1 MLIDTRIVVL
11 MGHAGVGKTNVA
23 LHLARLAAEAG
34 YATTIADL
42 DTVNPYFRS
51 SDYTELLDAWG
62 VALEAPVFARTTLD
76 TPSLTGRLNAIIE
89 RVAADSGGRAGSS
102 EERLI
107 IDVGGDDDGATTIG
121 RFSRKLTE
129 AGAEV
134 LYVVSGMRA
143 LTPTPEDAAAMLP
156 EIEAHAHLT
165 ATGVLNSTNLSL
177 ETTLETVRAGRDFAQ
192 ACASLLG
199 LPLVATAVPEVAL
212 RSLLPG
218 QTLEE
223 TLNVAGD
230 AHEELIVLPKY
241 VGIPWE

>member
-1 MLIDTRIVVL
+1 MLTDTRIVVL
-11 MGHAGVGKTNVA
+11 VGHAGVGKTNVA
-23 LHLARLAAEAG
+23 LHLARSCAEAG
-34 YATTIADL
+34 YVTTIADL

-89 RVAADSGGRAGSS
+89 RVAASAG
-102 EERLI
+102 ERLI

-121 RFSRKLTE
+121 RFSRKLRE

-134 LYVVSGMRA
+134 LYVVSAMRA
-143 LTPTPEDAAAMLP
+143 LTPEPADAAAMLP

-177 ETTLETVRAGRDFAQ
+177 ETTLETVRAGRAFAE
-192 ACASLLG
+192 ACTGLLG
-199 LPLVATAVPEVAL
+199 LPLVATAVPEVAT
-212 RSLLPG
+212 RSLLSG
-218 QTLEE
+218 QALE
-223 TLNVAGD
+223 D
-230 AHEELIVLPKY
+230 ALGVEKNRHEEFIILPKY

>member
-1 MLIDTRIVVL
+1 MLTDTRIVVL

-23 LHLARLAAEAG
+23 LHLARSCAEAG

-51 SDYTELLDAWG
+51 SDYTELLGAWG
-62 VALEAPVFARTTLD
+62 VALEAPVFARTTID
-76 TPSLTGRLNAIIE
+76 TPSLTGRLSAIIE
-89 RVAADSGGRAGSS
+89 RVAANAG
-102 EERLI
+102 ERLV

-121 RFSRKLTE
+121 RFSRKLRE

-134 LYVVSGMRA
+134 LYVVSAARA
-143 LTPTPEDAAAMLP
+143 LTPEPADAAAMLP

-177 ETTLETVRAGRDFAQ
+177 ETTLETVRTGRAFAH
-192 ACASLLG
+192 ACAGLLS
-199 LPLVATAVPEVAL
+199 LPLVATAIPEVAV
-212 RSLLPG
+212 RGLPAG
-218 QTLEE
+218 QALEDALSPAE
-223 TLNVAGD
+223 TC
-230 AHEELIVLPKY
+230 HEEFIVLPKY